1 MAIRRPIVTAVLV
14 FASLSACAPAS
25 VGGSGLRG
33 RGSSPSPPAN
43 PADHIVVIVMENHEA
58 SSILGSSEAPYL
70 NRLARR
76 SVLLTNEYAI
86 RHPSL
91 PNYLALVGG
100 STFGVTSDCTDCSV
114 DARNLVDQLERK
126 GISWKAYMES
136 MPRACFTGAFA
147 GTSPN
152 EYAKKHDPFMYF
164 DDVRTSE
171 KRCARVVPFGRLTK
185 DLKRGL
191 PQFAWITPNECHDM
205 HSCSIATGDAW
216 LKVWVPEILPAL
228 GTDGILLLLF
238 DEGSSDASCCS
249 LPTGGGHVVA
259 IVAGPGA
266 KQRTKI
272 ETEVDH
278 YSVLR
283 LIEDEWGLKRLRHAG
298 DDTTPSIDGW
308 RAGS

>member
-1 MAIRRPIVTAVLV
+1 VLV
-14 FASLSACAPAS
+14 HRRLAAVVLSSLTLSACASAGAGAPRSGA
-25 VGGSGLRG
+25 GG
-33 RGSSPSPPAN
+33 PSPTPPSN

-58 SSILGSSEAPYL
+58 SSILGSSDAPYL

-76 SVLLTNEYAI
+76 NVLLTSDYAI

-91 PNYLALVGG
+91 PNYLALIGG

-114 DARNLVDQLERK
+114 DAGNLVDQLERK
-126 GISWKAYMES
+126 QISWKAYMES
-136 MPRACFTGAFA
+136 MPHACYTGSFA
-147 GTSPN
+147 GTAPN

-164 DDVRTSE
+164 DDVRTDE
-171 KRCARVVPFGRLTK
+171 KRCAKIVPFGRLSR

-205 HSCSIATGDAW
+205 HSCSVSTGDAW
-216 LKVWVPEILPAL
+216 LKTWVPKIIRAL

-249 LPTGGGHVVA
+249 LPTGGGHVLA
-259 IVAGPGA
+259 IIAGPGA

-272 ETEVDH
+272 EADVDH

-298 DDTTPSIDGW
+298 DDTTPSIEGW
-308 RAGS
+308 RGP